1 MLVKKSNSK
10 VSIPTVIQ
18 SSSSQTLDEDKDLN
32 GPGKWLLK
40 TRVFYRVQ
48 GHWDGSYVWVAR
60 IFLGNKLVIQNLVN
74 EVQFSE
80 PVGMKPKASKSQMSL
95 SQHSQHSSSRH
106 SQGKKKF

>member
-32 GPGKWLLK
+32 GP
-40 TRVFYRVQ
+40 
-48 GHWDGSYVWVAR
+48 
-60 IFLGNKLVIQNLVN
+60 VN

-80 PVGMKPKASKSQMSL
+80 PVGAKPKASKSQMSL

-106 SQGKKKF
+106 SNAVAPSGAHDGSVNGSSTNRETTDEDDIEGPTKV